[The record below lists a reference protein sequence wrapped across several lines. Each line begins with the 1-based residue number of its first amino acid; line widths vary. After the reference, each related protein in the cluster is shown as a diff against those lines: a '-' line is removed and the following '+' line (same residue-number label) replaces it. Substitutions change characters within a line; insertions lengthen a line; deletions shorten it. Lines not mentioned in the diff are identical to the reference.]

1 MSDEL
6 VVKDCN
12 GNQLNEGDTVMLAR
26 DLKVKGASL
35 NMKRGTKIKN
45 IRLTNS
51 DDAIECRVGKAT
63 IVLKTQYLKKA

>member
-1 MSDEL
+1 MSEEL

-12 GNQLNEGDTVMLAR
+12 GNQLKEGDTVMLAR

-51 DDAIECRVGKAT
+51 NDAIECRVGKAT
-63 IVLKTQYLKKA
+63 IVLKTQYLKKV